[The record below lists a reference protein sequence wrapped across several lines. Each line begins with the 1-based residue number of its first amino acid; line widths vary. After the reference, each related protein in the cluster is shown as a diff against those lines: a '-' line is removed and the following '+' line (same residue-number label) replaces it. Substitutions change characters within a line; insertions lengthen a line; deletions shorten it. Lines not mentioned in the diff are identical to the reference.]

1 MEQLIGLKDLRLNM
15 NKYAAA
21 VTAGR
26 TFIVL
31 KQNKP
36 LFKISPV
43 KDEEQWETVIDFTKI
58 RKGGID
64 VDELLTYL

>member
-1 MEQLIGLKDLRLNM
+1 MEQLIGLKDVRLNL

-43 KDEEQWETVIDFTKI
+43 KDEEKWETVIDFTKI
-58 RKGGID
+58 QKGG
-64 VDELLTYL
+64 VNVKKLLKYL